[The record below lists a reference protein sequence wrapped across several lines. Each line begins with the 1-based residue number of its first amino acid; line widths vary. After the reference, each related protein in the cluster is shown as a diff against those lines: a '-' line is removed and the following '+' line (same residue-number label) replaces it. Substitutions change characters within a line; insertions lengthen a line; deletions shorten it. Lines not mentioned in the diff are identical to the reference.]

1 MIMMIRVVLNSTT
14 TTMRLSG
21 RVIKLELA
29 KEAGDLHDRCIPRKP
44 KAKRDGGYLVISC
57 TAQGNNN
64 KG

>member
-1 MIMMIRVVLNSTT
+1 MSGAVLIV
-14 TTMRLSG
+14 LPYG

-44 KAKRDGGYLVISC
+44 KAKKEGYLVISC
-57 TAQGNNN
+57 AAQGNN

>member
-1 MIMMIRVVLNSTT
+1 MNMTGAVLIV
-14 TTMRLSG
+14 LPYG

-44 KAKRDGGYLVISC
+44 KAKKEGYLVISC
-57 TAQGNNN
+57 TAQGNN

>member
-1 MIMMIRVVLNSTT
+1 MLNILNTW
-14 TTMRLSG
+14 LHC

-44 KAKRDGGYLVISC
+44 KGKKDGYLVISC
-57 TAQGNNN
+57 SAQGNN